1 MKIEL
6 KIIIENKKWKIMNES
21 NKKNYKWI
29 K

>member
-6 KIIIENKKWKIMNES
+6 KIIIKNKKWKIMNEL